1 MSLIFSNKEAAIA
14 NQMFNPREP
23 RDTDNRDDAT
33 APAGPASEI
42 TPVPSPQREAGRR
55 PFFWA
60 HHHVDRQFIAEE
72 AARIVVP
79 EEVLV
84 VDSRHAFTPSQ
95 MVDQQL
101 QALLGICPGS
111 FRPGHQPAAYP
122 AKGRG
127 IIRRS
132 LRLFRG
138 A

>member
-1 MSLIFSNKEAAIA
+1 MSSIFSNKEAAIA
-14 NQMFNPREP
+14 NPMLNPREP
-23 RDTDNRDDAT
+23 RDTDNRDE
-33 APAGPASEI
+33 APASVGPAGEI
-42 TPVPSPQREAGRR
+42 TPVPPSQRAAGRR

-60 HHHVDRQFIAEE
+60 HHHVDRQFLAEE

-84 VDSRHAFTPSQ
+84 VDSRSAFTPSQ

-111 FRPGHQPAAYP
+111 LRPGHLPAAWQT
-122 AKGRG
+122 KGRE
-127 IIRRS
+127 IIRRG